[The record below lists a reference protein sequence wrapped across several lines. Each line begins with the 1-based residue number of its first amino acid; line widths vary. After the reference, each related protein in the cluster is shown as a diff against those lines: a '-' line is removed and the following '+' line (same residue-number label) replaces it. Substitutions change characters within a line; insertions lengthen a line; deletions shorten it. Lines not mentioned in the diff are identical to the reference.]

1 MQSHTSVS
9 RENTL
14 KASPLTEKIHLRH
27 PYDREDTL
35 KETSL
40 TGHDIL
46 KATSQIE
53 QKSSLARLGCQ
64 KHIQYQQPSAALRFS
79 SMKNT

>member
-14 KASPLTEKIHLRH
+14 KASPPTEKIHLKH
-27 PYDREDTL
+27 PSDREDIL
-35 KETSL
+35 KAPSL
-40 TGHDIL
+40 TEHCIL

-53 QKSSLARLGCQ
+53 QKGSWARLGVL
-64 KHIQYQQPSAALRFS
+64 KYIQYQQPPAALCFS
-79 SMKNT
+79 A

>member
-1 MQSHTSVS
+1 MQSHTSGS
-9 RENTL
+9 KENTL
-14 KASPLTEKIHLRH
+14 KASPLTEKIQLRH

-40 TGHDIL
+40 TGHGIF

-53 QKSSLARLGCQ
+53 QKSSLTRLGCL
-64 KHIQYQQPSAALRFS
+64 KCIQYQQPFVFPQ
-79 SMKNT
+79 